1 MTDQLRFDGQVA
13 VITGA
18 GGGLGKHYA
27 LWFAERGAAVVVND
41 LGGSMS
47 GEGASGRPADVVVE
61 EIVAKGGKAVANYNS
76 VEEGDKIVK
85 TAIDSFGR
93 IDILVNNAG
102 ILRDRSMVK
111 IQDADW
117 DLVNAVHLRGSFMTT
132 KAAWPYFRQQK
143 FGRIIMTSSVAGIY
157 GNFGQANYSA
167 AKLGLVGLSNTV
179 ALEGG
184 KYNIHCNTIVPMAGS
199 RLTQG
204 ILPPDMMEGM
214 RPDLVAPVVLWLCH
228 ESCQDNG
235 SIIETA
241 AGWVGKYRWE
251 RTQGVTVRDNSIDTI
266 LPEAVRDNWAKISDF
281 TDSLHPKDQ
290 QEASI
295 LLGKVLQD
303 LWAKDEAK
311 EESNASPV
319 ERALNWRPEPV
330 KCQVSSKDVILYA
343 LAVGAST
350 ADEAGLR
357 FLYESDPNFAPIPSF
372 GVLLAQEALSQS
384 GLITG
389 GMPGFEI
396 DLSKVLHGEQFI
408 EVYKDIPVNGT
419 LEGKLTVV
427 DILDKKSGALVV
439 VDVDVTDE
447 SNEKV
452 LSCQWS
458 IFVVGAGGFGG
469 KRSSDLIVPTAET
482 PNRPADASVQYK
494 TSIDQAALY
503 RLTGDRNPLH
513 IDPSFAAMG
522 GFDQPILHGL
532 CSYGI
537 TCRQVLKHYANNDA
551 SLFKSM
557 KARFISP
564 VIPGQTLQT
573 NMWQEGNRIH
583 VEAKVVE
590 TGKAVLSGAYVDL
603 KSVAVAAQAAPSA
616 PPTSTG
622 LLSEQVFAEMKNRL
636 DAKPEVGAKI
646 GAVYQW
652 NITTNRK
659 PAATWTVDL
668 KVKPGEIYLGEP
680 RGKKA
685 DCTLTLDDAD
695 MVALVTGKLNAQKA
709 YMQGKLKIK
718 GNIMLTQKL
727 QSLLKDQSK
736 L

>member
-1 MTDQLRFDGQVA
+1 MAPELRFDGQVA

-18 GGGLGKHYA
+18 GGGLGKQYA
-27 LWFAERGAAVVVND
+27 LWFANRGAAIVVND

-47 GEGASGRPADVVVE
+47 GEGASGRAADIVVE
-61 EIVAKGGKAVANYNS
+61 EIVAKGGKAVPNYNS
-76 VEEGDKIVK
+76 VEEGDKIVQ
-85 TAIDSFGR
+85 TAIDNFGR

-102 ILRDRSMVK
+102 ILRDRSLVK
-111 IQDADW
+111 ISNNDW
-117 DLVNAVHLRGSFMTT
+117 DLVHAVHLRGSFITT
-132 KAAWPYFRQQK
+132 KAAWPYFRKQNY
-143 FGRIIMTSSVAGIY
+143 GRIIMTSSVAGIY
-157 GNFGQANYSA
+157 GNFGQSNYSA

-228 ESCQDNG
+228 ESCEDNG

-251 RTQGVTVRDNSIDTI
+251 RTKGVTVRENSTDSI
-266 LPEAVRDNWAKISDF
+266 LPESVRDNWDQITDF
-281 TDSLHPKDQ
+281 TDGLHPKDQ
-290 QEASI
+290 QEASL
-295 LLGKVLQD
+295 LLGKILED
-303 LWAKDEAK
+303 LWAKDAALTDN
-311 EESNASPV
+311 SSPV
-319 ERALNWRPEPV
+319 DRALNWRPAPV
-330 KCQVSSKDVILYA
+330 KCQVSPKDVILYA

-350 ADEAGLR
+350 GDQDGNR
-357 FLYESDPNFAPIPSF
+357 FLYEGDSNFAPIPTF
-372 GVLLAQEALSQS
+372 GVLLAQEALGQT

-389 GMPGFEI
+389 GLPGFEI

-408 EVYKDIPVNGT
+408 EVHKDIPVDGT
-419 LEGKLTVV
+419 LEATLSVV
-427 DILDKKSGALVV
+427 DILDKKSGALLV

-447 SNEKV
+447 AKEKV
-452 LSCQWS
+452 LTCQWS

-469 KRSSDLIVPTAET
+469 KRTSDHIVPTVEA
-482 PNRPADASVQYK
+482 PKRPADASLEYK

-522 GFDQPILHGL
+522 GFDRPILHGL

-537 TCRQVLKHYANNDA
+537 TCRHVLQQYANNDS

-557 KARFISP
+557 KARFVSP

-573 NMWQEGNRIH
+573 NMWHEGNRIH
-583 VEAKVVE
+583 VEAKVLE
-590 TGKAVLSGAYVDL
+590 TGKTVLSGAYVDL
-603 KSVAVAAQAAPSA
+603 KSVAVSTQASPSAAPA
-616 PPTSTG
+616 STG
-622 LLSEQVFAEMKNRL
+622 LLSEKVFADMKARL

-652 NITTNRK
+652 NITSEKK
-659 PAATWTVDL
+659 PVASWTVDL

-680 RGKKA
+680 RGNKA
-685 DCTLTLDDAD
+685 DCTLTLEDAD
-695 MVALVTGKLNAQKA
+695 MVGLVTGKLNPQKA

-718 GNIMLTQKL
+718 GNVMLTQKL
-727 QSLLKDQSK
+727 QSLLKDQAK